1 MKEETDKKTIAK
13 VVISKKILEGMM
25 KQKIGR
31 KELALKMLK
40 QPSVI
45 TKWLSG
51 THNFTIE
58 TLNDLEQILNIK
70 LLDINYKKMT
80 QKQLKIVLLVN
91 CIITISL
98 LLMYSG
104 ELPVKIDLWILVALP
119 ITIFCLIYQL
129 ILWCVFLS
137 NIDEYDK

>member
-1 MKEETDKKTIAK
+1 
-13 VVISKKILEGMM
+13 
-25 KQKIGR
+25 
-31 KELALKMLK
+31 
-40 QPSVI
+40 
-45 TKWLSG
+45 
-51 THNFTIE
+51 
-58 TLNDLEQILNIK
+58 
-70 LLDINYKKMT
+70 MT

>member
-31 KELALKMLK
+31 KELAIKMKK

-58 TLNDLEQILNIK
+58 TLIDLEQILNIK
-70 LLDINYKKMT
+70 LLDIN
-80 QKQLKIVLLVN
+80 
-91 CIITISL
+91 
-98 LLMYSG
+98 
-104 ELPVKIDLWILVALP
+104 
-119 ITIFCLIYQL
+119 
-129 ILWCVFLS
+129 
-137 NIDEYDK
+137 

>member
-25 KQKIGR
+25 KQKVGR
-31 KELALKMLK
+31 KELAIKMRK

-58 TLNDLEQILNIK
+58 TLVDLEQILNIK
-70 LLDINYKKMT
+70 
-80 QKQLKIVLLVN
+80 
-91 CIITISL
+91 
-98 LLMYSG
+98 
-104 ELPVKIDLWILVALP
+104 
-119 ITIFCLIYQL
+119 IF
-129 ILWCVFLS
+129 
-137 NIDEYDK
+137 D